1 MGIYSIAETSY
12 AGLQIAQ
19 AGILTTSQN
28 IAGTTIDGYSR
39 RNANAI
45 MDALAPNSL
54 QLNGSSFA
62 IDGFTRQ
69 YSAFIGAQL
78 LGQKAKSNYSDTLV
92 QYTAMLDHLV
102 ADEATSLTSAL
113 TNFFNAMGSYATDPT
128 NRALASGISGAANIV
143 ADRMSG
149 MSSIVTQ
156 LKTSTHNGLV
166 DTIKQA
172 NSLLPELGRIN
183 QQIISATS
191 PGNTAPSADL
201 LDARDRILGQLQQL
215 VGGQSLINSDQTA
228 TQLVNGMPLV
238 ERTIANKL
246 SIATDK
252 KTLTLQFNPSNV
264 VGAANP
270 VQQPISDIKGG
281 QAGALLHLMKD
292 FVPSIEK
299 RLDATAMAMVKIVNS
314 ASQSAGDLSKV
325 PIFGFKVGG
334 NVYSNLSQGD
344 FTSKIP
350 AITSDIDLQNLYSSL
365 SNAID
370 VSTNGTLQLGN
381 LGAGSNSM
389 VTSIFAGG
397 IAKAGTYSFT
407 AGVGDKE
414 NELTLSTIID
424 GKSKV
429 QTIKLADGTLGSS
442 QNLNFDQ
449 LGLSIIVANPV
460 AYSVAAD
467 SAIRTGQVY
476 GQTRTKVNTLTVSR
490 STSPGTFTFSS
501 DDKGGLTLSGTI
513 NGSPASQRIQL
524 SDGTGNQMQYAF
536 SQFGVT
542 LGITNLNFDTAA
554 QIAQSLSSLP
564 NNTIT
569 VEAAIDSARTVAS
582 MIDGKN
588 IIVTGGASALQQYG
602 LTAANFVSV
611 APANPLDYMNG
622 SSPYISAE
630 SANQVQR
637 LSSVLGNSVADL
649 VTDVGVQIN
658 TWNNAQ
664 SADTAVLKNLNEQ
677 RNQVS
682 GVNLDEEAAN
692 LLKYQQ
698 LYSASS
704 KVLQTGNQ
712 MFNALISIMN

>member
-414 NELTLSTIID
+414 NELTLSTITD

-569 VEAAIDSARTVAS
+569 VEAVIDSARTVAS

>member
-28 IAGTTIDGYSR
+28 TAGTTIDGYSR

-113 TNFFNAMGSYATDPT
+113 TNFFNAMGSYAIDPT

-252 KTLTLQFNPSNV
+252 KTLTLQFNPSNG

-350 AITSDIDLQNLYSSL
+350 AISSDIDLQNLYSSL

-389 VTSIFAGG
+389 ITSIFAGG

-414 NELTLSTIID
+414 SELTLSTVID

-460 AYSVAAD
+460 AYSITAD

-490 STSPGTFTFSS
+490 STSPGTFMFSS

-513 NGSPASQRIQL
+513 NGSPVSQRIQL
-524 SDGTGNQMQYAF
+524 SDGTGNQMQYNF

-569 VEAAIDSARTVAS
+569 VEAAIDSAKTVAS
-582 MIDGKN
+582 KIDGKN

-622 SSPYISAE
+622 STPYISAE

-664 SADTAVLKNLNEQ
+664 SADTAILKNLNEQ

>member
-407 AGVGDKE
+407 AGIGDKE
-414 NELTLSTIID
+414 NELTLSTITD

>member
-414 NELTLSTIID
+414 SELTLSTVID

-429 QTIKLADGTLGSS
+429 QTIKLADSTLGSS

-664 SADTAVLKNLNEQ
+664 SADTAILKNLNEQ

>member
-191 PGNTAPSADL
+191 PGTTAPSADL

>member
-414 NELTLSTIID
+414 NELTLSTITD

>member
-1 MGIYSIAETSY
+1 M
-12 AGLQIAQ
+12 
-19 AGILTTSQN
+19 
-28 IAGTTIDGYSR
+28 
-39 RNANAI
+39 
-45 MDALAPNSL
+45 
-54 QLNGSSFA
+54 
-62 IDGFTRQ
+62 
-69 YSAFIGAQL
+69 
-78 LGQKAKSNYSDTLV
+78 
-92 QYTAMLDHLV
+92 
-102 ADEATSLTSAL
+102 
-113 TNFFNAMGSYATDPT
+113 
-128 NRALASGISGAANIV
+128 
-143 ADRMSG
+143 
-149 MSSIVTQ
+149 
-156 LKTSTHNGLV
+156 
-166 DTIKQA
+166 
-172 NSLLPELGRIN
+172 
-183 QQIISATS
+183 
-191 PGNTAPSADL
+191 
-201 LDARDRILGQLQQL
+201 
-215 VGGQSLINSDQTA
+215 
-228 TQLVNGMPLV
+228 
-238 ERTIANKL
+238 
-246 SIATDK
+246 
-252 KTLTLQFNPSNV
+252 
-264 VGAANP
+264 
-270 VQQPISDIKGG
+270 
-281 QAGALLHLMKD
+281 
-292 FVPSIEK
+292 
-299 RLDATAMAMVKIVNS
+299 
-314 ASQSAGDLSKV
+314 
-325 PIFGFKVGG
+325 
-334 NVYSNLSQGD
+334 
-344 FTSKIP
+344 
-350 AITSDIDLQNLYSSL
+350 
-365 SNAID
+365 
-370 VSTNGTLQLGN
+370 
-381 LGAGSNSM
+381 
-389 VTSIFAGG
+389 
-397 IAKAGTYSFT
+397 
-407 AGVGDKE
+407 
-414 NELTLSTIID
+414 
-424 GKSKV
+424 
-429 QTIKLADGTLGSS
+429 
-442 QNLNFDQ
+442 
-449 LGLSIIVANPV
+449 ANPV

-513 NGSPASQRIQL
+513 NGSPTSQRIQL

-542 LGITNLNFDTAA
+542 IGITNLNFDTAA

>member
-264 VGAANP
+264 VGAGNP

>member
-350 AITSDIDLQNLYSSL
+350 AISSDIDLQNLYSSL

-389 VTSIFAGG
+389 ITSIFAGG

-414 NELTLSTIID
+414 SELTLSTVID

-429 QTIKLADGTLGSS
+429 QTIKLADSTLGSS

-460 AYSVAAD
+460 AYNVTAD

-476 GQTRTKVNTLTVSR
+476 GETRTKVNTLTVSK

-513 NGSPASQRIQL
+513 NGSHTSQRIQL

-542 LGITNLNFDTAA
+542 IGITNLNFDTAA
-554 QIAQSLSSLP
+554 QIAKSLSSSP
-564 NNTIT
+564 KNTIT
-569 VEAAIDSARTVAS
+569 VEAALDSARTVAS
-582 MIDGKN
+582 KIDGKN

-602 LTAANFVSV
+602 LTAANFVSI

-622 SSPYISAE
+622 SNPYISAE